1 MCLINKVLKMKR
13 LIIAIAA
20 LAIGLA
26 AYAGEIPG
34 ANITKDY
41 NFKNFTG
48 ISVSGIVNVELK
60 KSDTWGV
67 SVNLPEEI
75 VEYLVVGV
83 KDNDLVIGFKSI
95 PMKVQ
100 KHLKDWKVTANISMP
115 LLAEL
120 EMSGATKFSTSDA
133 FDIGE
138 RTFKM
143 ELSGAA
149 KARGLNITARGLK
162 VEMGGA
168 AGADVT
174 GLFDDVDIEMGGASR
189 CDFNVSAIKLKQDLS
204 GAAKAYYTGDFNY
217 VTLDASGAGVF
228 SIKGMVNKMKIDAS
242 GAVKVETYDADISDA
257 TAVFSG
263 AAYGELNVLKSLAV
277 DLSGG
282 ASVRYKDNDGL
293 DLDVIS
299 MGRGASLKRI
309 PRD

>member
-1 MCLINKVLKMKR
+1 MKMKR
-13 LIIAIAA
+13 LVIALAA

-34 ANITKDY
+34 ANTTKDY

-48 ISVSGIVNVELK
+48 ISVSGIVDVDLK

-75 VEYLVVGV
+75 VEYLVVGLKGNV
-83 KDNDLVIGFKSI
+83 LVIDFKPI

-100 KHLKDWKVTANISMP
+100 RHFKDWKVTANISMP
-115 LLAEL
+115 LLTSL
-120 EMSGATKFSTSDA
+120 EMSGATKFSTIDA

-149 KARGLNITARGLK
+149 KARGINITARGLK

-168 AGADVT
+168 ASADVT
-174 GLFDDVDIEMGGASR
+174 GLFDDVDIEMGGASK
-189 CDFNVSAIKLKQDLS
+189 CDYHISAIRLNQELS
-204 GAAKAYYTGDFNY
+204 GAAKAYYTGDFNL
-217 VTLDASGAGVF
+217 VTLDASGAGLF
-228 SIKGMVNKMKIDAS
+228 SIKGLVNKMKVDAS
-242 GAVKVETYDADISDA
+242 GAVKVETYAAEIDDA
-257 TAVFSG
+257 TVSFSG

-309 PRD
+309 SRD